1 MSVKAKLIFGFSIL
15 AVFITIGVTTGILTL
30 RTFNEKLDQIVTVH
44 SVKVNY
50 SQNIGRAILRIVR
63 NEKNTILETTEEAVN
78 KRLQI
83 RKELLEGIEKNFSD
97 LEKVLGEKG
106 KAQFATLKENYNEY
120 NAASDKVYAMAIKKQ
135 TNEARDF
142 SASTARAAVNKFEAT
157 LEEITKAVVADM
169 EQENKSAKDYYQS
182 TLFFLSSLLVLSIS
196 IAIGVAFWIIVT
208 INKALNSAV
217 EIASSVS
224 SASQQVSSTSQSL
237 SEGASEQAASIEEI
251 SASIEEMSSSVLQNS
266 NAAEETNRIANVS
279 VEEAIRG
286 KGSVMKTLDAMKNIS
301 SKIKIIEEIAYQT
314 NLLALNA
321 TIEAARAGKH
331 GKGFAVVAD
340 EVRKLAE
347 RSQVAAQEINTLS
360 SNSVS
365 MAEDAGRVIGEIVPS
380 IQKTAELVSGIT
392 VSSKEQ
398 SAGIGQISTAMTQMD
413 QTTQLAASSS
423 EELAATSTELNEQAQ
438 HLMEIMATLV
448 NVDESKLKNTRKK
461 HIHTPNDLKNMAAE
475 FGKSNKSHA
484 PILKSNS
491 KNGNGK
497 NNGRVTTTF
506 SDTDMELHTAN
517 EKF

>member
-1 MSVKAKLIFGFSIL
+1 MSVKAKLILGFSIL
-15 AVFITIGVTTGILTL
+15 VVFITVGVFTGIIAL
-30 RTFNEKLDQIVTVH
+30 RTFNDKLTQIVNIH
-44 SVKVNY
+44 SVKVFTIQDINKTLIALGRE
-50 SQNIGRAILRIVR
+50 QKNI
-63 NEKNTILETTEEAVN
+63 ILETDIEQMN
-78 KRLQI
+78 KFAEGKKI
-83 RKELLEGIEKNFSD
+83 RMQDMEKNFETFQKIANEED
-97 LEKVLGEKG
+97 RE
-106 KAQFATLKENYNEY
+106 QLKILRSLYDEFVSIN
-120 NAASDKVYAMAIKKQ
+120 DKVFVLALKNQ
-135 TNEARDF
+135 NTEARDLGRSGRVVVDKIEKAMESF
-142 SASTARAAVNKFEAT
+142 SKKTIDIMNK
-157 LEEITKAVVADM
+157 
-169 EQENKSAKDYYQS
+169 ENKLTDEYYQS
-182 TLFFLSSLLVLSIS
+182 TMLFLIILLVVS
-196 IAIGVAFWIIVT
+196 IAIAIAISFWIIIT

-237 SEGASEQAASIEEI
+237 SEGASEQAASIEQI
-251 SASIEEMSSSVLQNS
+251 SASIEEMSSSVIQNS
-266 NAAEETNRIANVS
+266 NAAEETNRIASVS

-398 SAGIGQISTAMTQMD
+398 SSGIGQISTAMTQMD

-448 NVDESKLKNTRKK
+448 NVDESKLKNTHKK

-484 PILKSNS
+484 TILKSNS

-497 NNGRVTTTF
+497 VNGRVATTF

-517 EKF
+517 DKF